1 MEVLSPLDE
10 IIVEALDPR
19 VDQELDLLDSFDYRT
34 QSRRHDG
41 KGVVGEV
48 DLVQLQKKLVV
59 RSLALPNGFRKKYV
73 RSEEVRSTKA
83 AVPCGSMFS
92 QVVVHI
98 PDELVELQPV
108 EILVKMTDLTAA
120 G

>member
-19 VDQELDLLDSFDYRT
+19 VDQELDLLDSFDYRA
-34 QSRRHDG
+34 QSRPHDG

-48 DLVQLQKKLVV
+48 DLVLLQKELVV
-59 RSLALPNGFRKKYV
+59 GSLALPNGTGKKNV
-73 RSEEVRSTKA
+73 RSQEIRSAKA
-83 AVPCGSMFS
+83 AVSCGGVLS

-98 PDELVELQPV
+98 PNELVKLQSV
-108 EILVKMTDLTAA
+108 KILVEMTDLTAT